1 MKIEEIVEE
10 LKYYKG
16 ELPKEALKEAIDK
29 KEEMIP
35 KLLDMLEF
43 TKNNLEKIYNEEDEF
58 FGYIYAFFLLAQF
71 RERRAFPYLI
81 DLLNK
86 DEEIVD
92 YILGED
98 YPGNLPRLL
107 ASTYNGDDE
116 ALFSI
121 IENRKIN
128 EFVRSST
135 LQTFAILYLYGKKD
149 REFIVNYFKKLIN
162 EKEDDD
168 YSYLYKEI
176 LDETMNLR
184 LIELD
189 GLIDKIFNVVDT
201 KEEIQELKD
210 RFEDEKYEIDM
221 EVYPFKDFYEYIDD
235 TIEIMEDW
243 QCFRYKEDEE
253 YEHSENH
260 MILNYVFN
268 KRYEEIDRYENI
280 GRNELCPCGSGKKFK
295 KCCMNKYITDDVLES
310 LDFIDMCIAKG
321 IWYLEREENKKACE
335 LLRFA
340 WGSVREICINN
351 NIKSIEE
358 YDKKYKG
365 YDFLSNWLQEYD
377 EILELSNKKDRLI
390 ERIRLCDDVENTFD
404 LNDEEQLYWKEH
416 FIRARANTE
425 FRLSNKEKATNIIE
439 DYLKE
444 EPNWTWGYVEMA
456 DWYMD
461 KRDIN
466 NYDLKKAEEILLRAE
481 KVDNEENDI
490 EDVIAIFE
498 RLLDI
503 YKETEDK
510 DKEKLYEE
518 KINKLLIKN
527 D

>member
-168 YSYLYKEI
+168 YSYLYK
-176 LDETMNLR
+176 
-184 LIELD
+184 
-189 GLIDKIFNVVDT
+189 
-201 KEEIQELKD
+201 
-210 RFEDEKYEIDM
+210 
-221 EVYPFKDFYEYIDD
+221 
-235 TIEIMEDW
+235 
-243 QCFRYKEDEE
+243 
-253 YEHSENH
+253 
-260 MILNYVFN
+260 
-268 KRYEEIDRYENI
+268 
-280 GRNELCPCGSGKKFK
+280 
-295 KCCMNKYITDDVLES
+295 
-310 LDFIDMCIAKG
+310 
-321 IWYLEREENKKACE
+321 
-335 LLRFA
+335 
-340 WGSVREICINN
+340 
-351 NIKSIEE
+351 
-358 YDKKYKG
+358 
-365 YDFLSNWLQEYD
+365 
-377 EILELSNKKDRLI
+377 
-390 ERIRLCDDVENTFD
+390 
-404 LNDEEQLYWKEH
+404 
-416 FIRARANTE
+416 
-425 FRLSNKEKATNIIE
+425 
-439 DYLKE
+439 
-444 EPNWTWGYVEMA
+444 
-456 DWYMD
+456 
-461 KRDIN
+461 
-466 NYDLKKAEEILLRAE
+466 
-481 KVDNEENDI
+481 
-490 EDVIAIFE
+490 
-498 RLLDI
+498 
-503 YKETEDK
+503 
-510 DKEKLYEE
+510 
-518 KINKLLIKN
+518 
-527 D
+527 